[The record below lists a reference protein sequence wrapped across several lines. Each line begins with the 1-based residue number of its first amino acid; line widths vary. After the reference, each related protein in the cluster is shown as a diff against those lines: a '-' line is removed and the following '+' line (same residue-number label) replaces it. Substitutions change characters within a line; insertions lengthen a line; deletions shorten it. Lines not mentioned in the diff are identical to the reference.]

1 MQLRNIILLESTI
14 PPSSVQDKKCFIHS
28 QGYIFKIINQWGNLL
43 VIGYESHK
51 NVVNMDMYY
60 RMKNKFKSMC

>member
-14 PPSSVQDKKCFIHS
+14 PPSGVQDKKCFIHS
-28 QGYIFKIINQWGNLL
+28 QEDIFKIINKWGNLL
-43 VIGYESHK
+43 VIGYESQK